1 MTIFRREPVVVEH
14 TVPPPDI
21 VDTDEATQL
30 EQQARLRHA
39 HRLIDRTLTAQR
51 LLEWDDRNTELV
63 NPVSGPATDA
73 VAVATDDPRAVVM
86 VGALRGGRD
95 VA

>member
-1 MTIFRREPVVVEH
+1 VTIFRRAPVVVEH

-39 HRLIDRTLTAQR
+39 NRLIDRTLTGQS
-51 LLEWDDRNTELV
+51 LLYPDDRNTELV
-63 NPVSGPATDA
+63 NLCLE
-73 VAVATDDPRAVVM
+73 
-86 VGALRGGRD
+86 LRSTLWPSAPTIPGRS
-95 VA
+95 